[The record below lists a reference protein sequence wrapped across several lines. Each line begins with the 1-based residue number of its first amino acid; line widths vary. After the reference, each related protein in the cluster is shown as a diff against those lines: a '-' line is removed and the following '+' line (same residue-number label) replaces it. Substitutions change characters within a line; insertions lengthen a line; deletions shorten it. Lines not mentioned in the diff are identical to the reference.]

1 MEKSE
6 LETML
11 SEIQER
17 HQELVFEEKRLEGD
31 FRTTQSLIENWKT
44 NTEEEK
50 GDQAVDAQ
58 ANPPTS

>member
-1 MEKSE
+1 
-6 LETML
+6 ML